1 MNDKVKLGR
10 KRTILISISII
21 LVSIHTIYFYQS
33 AQPEINLSKLMTQIV
48 RLALTIVLLFL
59 VYKGKKWAK
68 ILALILFSLATL
80 GALFGIIIN
89 ESTLLFKIPML
100 VMILVYSTAIH
111 HFGFSA
117 SFKAFLS
124 YQNDLNKPINK

>member
-111 HFGFSA
+111 HFGFS
-117 SFKAFLS
+117 SSYKAFLS
-124 YQNDLNKPINK
+124 YQNEMNKRIIK